1 MIIVKLGGSMLTV
14 PELRQWLA
22 AIATQSD
29 GHVVIVPGGG
39 LYADAVRQAQMEA
52 GFDDK
57 AAHRLAVMAMDQY
70 GQTLA
75 ALEPRLVTAESELE
89 LAESSWQHRGIIW
102 LPSRMVLAEDSIPA
116 TWDMSSDSLSA
127 WLAGRIKARHLIL
140 VKSLETLS
148 GLSLQDLTEQGV
160 VDPLFPQ
167 FAKQAGCPVLCVGK
181 AEIGKFAAL
190 LKKDVELID

>member
-1 MIIVKLGGSMLTV
+1 MIVVKLGGSMLTE

-39 LYADAVRQAQMEA
+39 LYANAVRQAQMEA
-52 GFDDK
+52 GFDDR

-75 ALEPRLVTAESELE
+75 ALEPRLVTAGSELE

-102 LPSRMVLAEDSIPA
+102 LPSHMVLAEDCIPA

-148 GLSLQDLTEQGV
+148 DLSLQELTAQGV

-167 FAKQAGCPVLCVGK
+167 FAEQAGCPVLCVGK

-190 LKKDVELID
+190 LKNDVELID

>member
-1 MIIVKLGGSMLTV
+1 MIVVKLGGSMLTE

-75 ALEPRLVTAESELE
+75 ALEPRLVTADSELQ

-102 LPSRMVLAEDSIPA
+102 LPSHMVLAEDSIPA

-148 GLSLQDLTEQGV
+148 GLTLQDLTEQGV

-167 FAKQAGCPVLCVGK
+167 FAEQVGCPVLCVGK
-181 AEIGKFAAL
+181 AEIGKFQAL
-190 LKKDVELID
+190 LKNDVELID